1 MTGLIYEHPLNEK
14 VRGYL
19 RIEHLLDRLQKLS
32 DADTLTDPL
41 AFFHAIF
48 ETFEL
53 LEPLAVKT
61 ELLKDLNKEKQKLRH
76 WFSVE
81 GVDHSMVQNWINQID
96 EAYKILK
103 NTGRFH
109 HQLQNDRFLAGI
121 RPRFT
126 IAGGCCSFDIPA
138 LHYWLNRLS
147 SEQQTDRQRWWLIFA
162 PLHNA
167 LSLWLLLIRQSGMHS
182 KECAEQGFFQHIA
195 EQENLIRLVIPKD
208 CLFFPMIS
216 GTKRRFSVRFLPIKD
231 NQILPETLPFQLI
244 VC

>member
-19 RIEHLLDRLQKLS
+19 RIEHLLTRLQRLS
-32 DADTLTDPL
+32 EADVLTDPH

-61 ELLKDLNKEKQKLRH
+61 ELLKDLSKEKQKLRH
-76 WFSVE
+76 WLTID
-81 GVDHSMVQNWINQID
+81 GVDHSTV
-96 EAYKILK
+96 EALITQLDTAYRDLK

-109 HQLQNDRFLAGI
+109 HHLQNDRFLAGI

-126 IAGGCCSFDIPA
+126 IAGGCCSFDVPA
-138 LHYWLNRLS
+138 LHYWLHRLPS
-147 SEQQTDRQRWWLIFA
+147 QQQADRQRWWQVFA
-162 PLHNA
+162 PLHTA
-167 LSLWLLLIRQSGMHS
+167 LILWLSLIRQSGQHS
-182 KECAEQGFFQHIA
+182 KQYAEQGFFQHIA
-195 EQENLIRLVIPKD
+195 EQDNLVRIILPSDSVY
-208 CLFFPMIS
+208 FPMIS
-216 GTKRRFSVRFLPIKD
+216 GMKRRFSIRFLPIKESHG
-231 NQILPETLPFQLI
+231 LPESLPFQLI